1 MQSSDRRTRK
11 QKGRIMQTGKIA
23 VFFPGIGY
31 NNDKPLLYF
40 SRKIALEHGYEV
52 ITIFLVNRIGQ
63 VIDRFEPDAG
73 TEIVRQA
80 IEKELRR

>member
-31 NNDKPLLYF
+31 NNDKLYKGAMDTLEDAEEALLER
-40 SRKIALEHGYEV
+40 SVVEM
-52 ITIFLVNRIGQ
+52 
-63 VIDRFEPDAG
+63 
-73 TEIVRQA
+73 
-80 IEKELRR
+80 LRRD